1 MDEYIFILAII
12 TLAFGLWWWVGFA
25 RLEVGVFSGLLWFS
39 LAYAWLIQ
47 ASAELRIVS
56 LLFGLLALYTF
67 IQVFTEGMADMAGV

>member
-25 RLEVGVFSGLLWFS
+25 RLEIGVISGLLWFS

-47 ASAELRIVS
+47 ATASLQIVS
-56 LLFGLLALYTF
+56 LLFGLLGLYVF
-67 IQVFTEGMADMAGV
+67 IQVFTEAMSEMGGL